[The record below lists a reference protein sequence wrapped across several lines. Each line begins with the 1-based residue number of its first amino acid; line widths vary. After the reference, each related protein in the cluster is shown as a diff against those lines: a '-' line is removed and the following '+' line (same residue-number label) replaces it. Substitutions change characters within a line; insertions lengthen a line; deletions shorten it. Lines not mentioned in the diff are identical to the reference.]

1 MGGQLAQQLHGMV
14 QPPLPQQVVPDPCPY
29 DFATHRNPFYRLPL
43 LPAVAW
49 AGAGVPRR
57 AGSGLCG
64 WSRCTLGGF
73 DIVLNN
79 RVKERTMAVKKK
91 KTKAKKTSAKAARK
105 SPVAKKSA
113 VVRKRKRRVTKT
125 SEG

>member
-1 MGGQLAQQLHGMV
+1 MAWCGDRV
-14 QPPLPQQVVPDPCPY
+14 S
-29 DFATHRNPFYRLPL
+29 HRP
-43 LPAVAW
+43 VI
-49 AGAGVPRR
+49 
-57 AGSGLCG
+57 GLCG

-125 SEG
+125 SEA